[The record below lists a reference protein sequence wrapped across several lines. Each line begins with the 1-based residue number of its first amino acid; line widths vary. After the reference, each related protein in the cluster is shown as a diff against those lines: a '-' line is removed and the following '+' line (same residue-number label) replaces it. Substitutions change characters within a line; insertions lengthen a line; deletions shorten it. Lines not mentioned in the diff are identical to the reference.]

1 MAKIIL
7 YHDPKSSVSRAALVY
22 LEQQRYQV
30 KVVRYLEQPLTV
42 GKLSSIV
49 QRLALPAV
57 QLVNQELLAK
67 IKMPYER
74 LVQLPDEQIINLIA
88 EHPQLLAYPILGVDK
103 EAVLATSQ
111 QNMLRILPMRV
122 YEYSNKVI
130 LLSY

>member
-7 YHDPKSSVSRAALVY
+7 YHDPKSPVSRAALVY

-42 GKLSSIV
+42 GKLGSIV

-88 EHPQLLAYPILGVDK
+88 EHPQLLAYPILVVDK

>member
-88 EHPQLLAYPILGVDK
+88 EHPQLLAYPILVVDK

>member
-88 EHPQLLAYPILGVDK
+88 EHPQLLAYPILVGDK

>member
-49 QRLALPAV
+49 QRLALPTV

-88 EHPQLLAYPILGVDK
+88 EHPQLLAYPILVVDK

>member
-30 KVVRYLEQPLTV
+30 KVVRYLEQPLTG

-88 EHPQLLAYPILGVDK
+88 EHPQLLAYPILVVDK